1 MDILS
6 VILDVGLTVDNS
18 AVFQSQVID
27 QLVALKKMGYSVGL
41 LCVYS
46 NEDIFL
52 NSVCKQLAPHD
63 IQVFVAEI
71 EGLAEILFQC

>member
-1 MDILS
+1 MNKTKIDILA

-27 QLVALKKMGYSVGL
+27 QMIALKKMGYESWP

-46 NEDIFL
+46 DKEFL
-52 NSVCKQLAPHD
+52 NSVCKQLETTMGFKYFLIRTGD
-63 IQVFVAEI
+63 
-71 EGLAEILFQC
+71 

>member
-1 MDILS
+1 MNKTKIDILA

-27 QLVALKKMGYSVGL
+27 QLIALKKMGYEVGL

-46 NEDIFL
+46 DKDFFL
-52 NSVCKQLAPHD
+52 NSVCKQLKQHN
-63 IQVFVAEI
+63 IRVF
-71 EGLAEILFQC
+71 